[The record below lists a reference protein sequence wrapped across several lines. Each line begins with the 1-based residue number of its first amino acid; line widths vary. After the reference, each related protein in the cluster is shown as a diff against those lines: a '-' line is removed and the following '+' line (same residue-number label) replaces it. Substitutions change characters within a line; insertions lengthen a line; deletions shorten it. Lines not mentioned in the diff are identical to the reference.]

1 MSKQIFIR
9 YFYFKGYVM
18 YGEHSDEG
26 MIEIE
31 SHDINFLEKDFLNIG
46 EVKNESIL

>member
-1 MSKQIFIR
+1 
-9 YFYFKGYVM
+9 M
-18 YGEHSDEG
+18 YGKHSNEG
-26 MIEIE
+26 MTETE